1 MKICR
6 NHFIFLVRFMY
17 LCLKWQSDN
26 LVHDLAHCFFM
37 KKIIILY
44 SMRKLLYSFVLALL
58 TVACTGRHALV
69 IERGAPATL
78 LLLSDESQV
87 VHTAVELVCHD
98 YLSVFGDTL
107 RLVSSESVLSATP
120 QIIVTTCGADK
131 ADSLIALLGIQADS
145 LTTHPESFYLA
156 AKDVDGAMRMFVIG
170 GDARGTAYGL
180 MELSRLMGVS
190 PWEWWADSPIAPR
203 KRWVVD
209 AFEKI
214 CYPAVRYRG
223 IFLNDEDFALV
234 PWANETYD
242 KGTRR
247 GELGPKTYARIFEL
261 LLRLRANTCWPAMH
275 ECTVPF
281 FFVEGNREMAEKY
294 GIYMGASHCEPMA
307 RNTNGEWRVSGVGEY
322 DYVNN
327 SEEVKRFWR
336 ERVEEVAETPIIYTL
351 GMRGVHDGR
360 MNGAKTI
367 DEQRTVLTQVLADQ
381 RAMLA
386 ELVDSHLVH
395 IPQVFIPYKEV
406 LDIYNSGLEV
416 PDDITLMWCDDN
428 YGYIRHLPDSVERLR
443 SGGHGLYYHVSYWGR
458 PHDYLW
464 LPSTH
469 PALMTTE
476 LLRAYDADN
485 RNMWV
490 LNVGDIKP
498 AEYLTELFMDIAW
511 DPEWVRAQG
520 VRGHMEQFMSREF
533 GERRADA
540 LTDLMMDYYH
550 LAYVRRPEFM
560 AHTRTEESNPK
571 YKRPTSLPWSE
582 QFVRSRIEAYKAL
595 TDECDRLADYENT
608 PHADV
613 WYQLIEYPV
622 KAAANMNHKWCYAQ
636 LARHGAG
643 EEYWR
648 MADDNHQLI
657 VNSTKR
663 YNEVMADGKWSR
675 MMNYHP
681 RNLAAYDTVPRG
693 MYEGVLEHEIY
704 TIATPLKW
712 NREGAVSELGY
723 SRQAVPLR
731 VGQPLQL
738 SVGAADS
745 LVLAFVPNHPVQ
757 SSQLRVKV
765 TLDGKSTEVFNIA
778 TYGRS
783 ETWKRNVKR
792 NLALCPLPFKCTG
805 KGVLTVEALDPH
817 IILDEVYIM
826 NK

>member
-1 MKICR
+1 
-6 NHFIFLVRFMY
+6 
-17 LCLKWQSDN
+17 
-26 LVHDLAHCFFM
+26 M
-37 KKIIILY
+37 KKLFH
-44 SMRKLLYSFVLALL
+44 LFVMCLL
-58 TVACTGRHALV
+58 TVACSDKPMFV
-69 IERGAPATL
+69 VERGAPVIL
-78 LLLSDESQV
+78 LMSADEDAV
-87 VHTAVELVCHD
+87 VHTAVELFAQD
-98 YLSVFGDTL
+98 YETVFGDTL
-107 RLVSSESVLSATP
+107 VMLSTIMDTTDIPRFVVATYG
-120 QIIVTTCGADK
+120 VGETE
-131 ADSLIALLGIQADS
+131 SLIARLGVDPDS
-145 LTTHPESFYLA
+145 LTMHPESFYLA
-156 AKDVDGAMRMFVIG
+156 AKDIDGTMRMYVIG

-190 PWEWWADSPIAPR
+190 PWEWWADSPVKER
-203 KRWVVD
+203 RRWTIQE
-209 AFEKI
+209 FEKL

-242 KGTRR
+242 KSTQR

-275 ECTVPF
+275 ECTIPF
-281 FFVEGNREMAEKY
+281 FFVEGNREMATQY

-307 RNTNGEWRVSGVGEY
+307 RNTNGEWRVSGVGDY

-327 SEEVKRFWR
+327 SEAVKQFWR
-336 ERVEEVAETPIIYTL
+336 ERVEEVAETPVIYTL

-386 ELVDSHLVH
+386 ELVDSNLIN

-406 LDIYNSGLEV
+406 LDVYNSGLEV
-416 PDDITLMWCDDN
+416 PDDVTLMWCDDN
-428 YGYIRHLPDSVERLR
+428 YGYIRHLPDSIERQR

-469 PALMTTE
+469 PALMATE
-476 LLRAYDADN
+476 LLRAYDAYN

-511 DPEWVRAQG
+511 DPELVRTQG
-520 VRGHMEQFMSREF
+520 VRGHMEHFMSREF
-533 GERRADA
+533 GKRHADA

-560 AHTRTEESNPK
+560 AHTRTEERDPK

-582 QFVRSRIEAYKAL
+582 EFVRRRIEAYEEL
-595 TDECDRLADYENT
+595 VSDCDRLVVDKDEA
-608 PHADV
+608 HADV

-643 EEYWR
+643 EEYWCK
-648 MADDNHQLI
+648 ADDNYQMI
-657 VNSTKR
+657 VNSTKQ
-663 YNEVMADGKWSR
+663 YNEVIAAGKWNK

-681 RNLAAYDTVPRG
+681 RNLAAYDTVPRSK
-693 MYEGVLEHEIY
+693 YDGVLEHEIY

-712 NREGAVSELGY
+712 EREGAIPELGY
-723 SRQAVPLR
+723 SRKAVPLKI
-731 VGQPLQL
+731 GQPLEL
-738 SVGAADS
+738 SIGAADS

-757 SSQLRVKV
+757 SEQLRVKV
-765 TLDGKSTEVFNIA
+765 MIDGQSPEVFNIA

-792 NLALCPLPFKCTG
+792 NLALCPLPFKCAE
-805 KGVLTVEALDPH
+805 KGVLTVEALDPY
-817 IILDEVYIM
+817 IILDEVYVM
-826 NK
+826 K